1 MANMDDNRIPNLA
14 ALRKAE
20 KLVVSSV
27 EAAASAFQALSA
39 IDASAAPK
47 ATPHAERFVRDLS
60 EAQRLVR
67 QCITS
72 LSSDLPF
79 ENATLNH
86 LINADLAVQRTAHV
100 HRSLVRTKRR
110 LNEAS
115 SPNQSQP
122 QPIDR
127 AITEELLDSSG
138 MTPPADM
145 LA

>member
-1 MANMDDNRIPNLA
+1 MDEPAHIAKLS
-14 ALRKAE
+14 ALREAE
-20 KLVVSSV
+20 ELVVSSV
-27 EAAASAFQALSA
+27 EAAATTFQALSGVHA
-39 IDASAAPK
+39 TATQE

-60 EAQRLVR
+60 SAQVLVR
-67 QCITS
+67 NCIAS

-100 HRSLVRTKRR
+100 HRSLVRTLRR
-110 LNEAS
+110 LRDAS
-115 SPNQSQP
+115 SSNTRQP
-122 QPIDR
+122 QPIDG

-145 LA
+145 LV